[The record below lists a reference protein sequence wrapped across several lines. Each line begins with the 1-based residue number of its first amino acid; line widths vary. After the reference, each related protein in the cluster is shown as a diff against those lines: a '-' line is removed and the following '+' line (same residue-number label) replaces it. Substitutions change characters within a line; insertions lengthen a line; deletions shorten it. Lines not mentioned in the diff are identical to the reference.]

1 MVANLDPGVEIHDY
15 LERVV
20 AGDDEQAR
28 RGARRRVIQNGSVF
42 FHGAEVA
49 RSRAGK
55 GNGKDG
61 EHRAHG

>member
-1 MVANLDPGVEIHDY
+1 VVANLDPGVEVHDH

-28 RGARRRVIQNGSVF
+28 RGARGRVIQNGCVL

-49 RSRAGK
+49 RSRPGK
-55 GNGKDG
+55 GDRKDG